1 MKATRLLMKL
11 NTKKSLS
18 RSEQLGILLHLCY
31 KKLIS
36 KLNLILKNQFKLVKL
51 NSIWVRMMCNVKI
64 LVL

>member
-11 NTKKSLS
+11 YAKKSLS
-18 RSEQLGILLHLCY
+18 SSEQLGILLNLCY

-36 KLNLILKNQFKLVKL
+36 KLNLILKNQFKSVKL
-51 NSIWVRMMCNVKI
+51 NSNWVRMMCNVKI